1 MTDKLPPNPPLSPGK
16 VDPTFKFFGW
26 VCCGVPVLG
35 GLVIV
40 VILAISAA
48 FGGGSST
55 ADDSV
60 EAQIACENRIK
71 DALKSPSTADF
82 DDDVSGTGPYTVSGT
97 VDSENSF
104 GAMLRSSFQ
113 CTVKVTDDKTLTTI
127 DYLE

>member
-16 VDPTFKFFGW
+16 ADPTFTFFGW
-26 VCCGVPVLG
+26 VCCGVPVFG

-40 VILAISAA
+40 ILLAISAA
-48 FGGGSST
+48 FGGGTSSS
-55 ADDSV
+55 DNSV

-71 DALKSPSTADF
+71 DALKSPSSADF
-82 DDDVSGTGPYTVSGT
+82 NDDVSGSGPYTVTGT

-104 GAMLRSSFQ
+104 GAMLRSNFQ
-113 CTVKVTDDKTLTTI
+113 CTVTVTDDKTLTSV